1 MGLIKNKKEVNI
13 TCRNYTYYKN
23 KGYDLPKITKNNK
36 SYSFIIN
43 SEDINPKSKII
54 QLDFICDHCGKKF
67 KRTAEKYYYRVFSTG
82 DLKTYCNNCY
92 LIGSRDIMLQKYGV
106 EYGGQVEGSIK
117 KREKTCIEKYGVSH
131 ALKTKES
138 QNKSK
143 LTCIAKYGVDS
154 FTKTNEFRKQAKEYF
169 KKSNIITCSKQQKHI
184 ADILNIPTNIYFHGY
199 YLDMVY
205 NDNIDIEYDGSGHNL
220 SVKHG
225 DLSQEDFDKRERK
238 RYAVIHNYGMK
249 TITILGNERDIL
261 PKDEILLKDILN
273 GIEYLNNS
281 NDLSYIIDYTKI
293 STIIQA

>member
-1 MGLIKNKKEVNI
+1 M
-13 TCRNYTYYKN
+13 
-23 KGYDLPKITKNNK
+23 PKITKNNK
-36 SYSFIIN
+36 FYSFIIN

-143 LTCIAKYGVDS
+143 LTCISKYGVDS
-154 FTKTNEFRKQAKEYF
+154 FSKTNIFKENAKKYFRKA
-169 KKSNIITCSKQQKHI
+169 NIIACSKSQQHI
-184 ADILNIPTNIYFHGY
+184 ADILGIETNVYFHGY
-199 YLDMVY
+199 YLDMLY
-205 NDNIDIEYDGSGHNL
+205 NNIDIEYDGSGHNL

-238 RYAVIHNYGMK
+238 RYV
-249 TITILGNERDIL
+249 
-261 PKDEILLKDILN
+261 
-273 GIEYLNNS
+273 
-281 NDLSYIIDYTKI
+281 
-293 STIIQA
+293 

>member
-1 MGLIKNKKEVNI
+1 
-13 TCRNYTYYKN
+13 
-23 KGYDLPKITKNNK
+23 
-36 SYSFIIN
+36 
-43 SEDINPKSKII
+43 
-54 QLDFICDHCGKKF
+54 
-67 KRTAEKYYYRVFSTG
+67 
-82 DLKTYCNNCY
+82 
-92 LIGSRDIMLQKYGV
+92 MLQKYGV

-143 LTCIAKYGVDS
+143 LTCISKYGVDS
-154 FTKTNEFRKQAKEYF
+154 FSKTNIFKENAKKYFRKA
-169 KKSNIITCSKQQKHI
+169 NIIACSKPQQHI
-184 ADILNIPTNIYFHGY
+184 ADILGIETNVYFHGY
-199 YLDMVY
+199 YLDMLY
-205 NDNIDIEYDGSGHNL
+205 NNIDIEYDGSGHNL

-281 NDLSYIIDYTKI
+281 NDFSYIIDYTKI